1 MEKVNIVSDEE
12 LLKVI
17 DGVVRIGYDR
27 LQTTKLYRLDNVFY
41 DREEFRN
48 DLFLYVKTSCLLKRF
63 DSSKSSLRTYIINYA
78 IPSLVDKVIRGTGQY
93 LYKSSNYAK
102 HKVKNRQISFTY
114 LDKLNTDSEIW
125 DRLEARPKTKLSN
138 NLFYKKGLKLI
149 LKRMLKEHPHLTLEE
164 KKVFC
169 NIINENNNNHESL
182 GKYTKE
188 KVRRFMKT
196 RYNIT
201 KISDIPI
208 NKLELY

>member
-1 MEKVNIVSDEE
+1 MKKVDIVSDEE

-48 DLFLYVKTSCLLKRF
+48 DLFLFVKTSCLLKRF

-114 LDKLNTDSEIW
+114 LDKLNTDSETW
-125 DRLEARPKTKLSN
+125 DRLEASPKTKLSN

-149 LKRMLKEHPHLTLEE
+149 LKRMLKEHPHLTSEE